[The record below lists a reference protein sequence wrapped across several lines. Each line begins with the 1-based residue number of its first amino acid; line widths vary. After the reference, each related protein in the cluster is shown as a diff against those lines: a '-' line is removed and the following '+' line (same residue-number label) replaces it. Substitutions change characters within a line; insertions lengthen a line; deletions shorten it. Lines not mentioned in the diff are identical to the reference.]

1 MFSNPMHDI
10 YNPGT
15 DITAV
20 ATEPVS
26 GKTIVKVAGPMVSG
40 LIQVAPAAAGEA
52 AIGVAKYDA
61 AKGDK
66 VGIARGAGRVVTIT
80 AGAAVTAGQEVEI
93 DAKST
98 VSPKSDGQAI
108 GVAVDAAKAG
118 EDAKISLYR

>member
-20 ATEPVS
+20 ATEAIS
-26 GKTIVKVAGPMVSG
+26 GKTIVKVTGPMVSG

-61 AKGDK
+61 DKGDK

-98 VSPKSDGQAI
+98 ASPKSDGQAI
-108 GVAVDAAKAG
+108 GVAVDDAEAG

>member
-20 ATEPVS
+20 ATEAIS
-26 GKTIVKVAGPMVSG
+26 GKTIVKVTGPMVSG

-61 AKGDK
+61 GKGDK

-108 GVAVDAAKAG
+108 GVAVDDAKTG